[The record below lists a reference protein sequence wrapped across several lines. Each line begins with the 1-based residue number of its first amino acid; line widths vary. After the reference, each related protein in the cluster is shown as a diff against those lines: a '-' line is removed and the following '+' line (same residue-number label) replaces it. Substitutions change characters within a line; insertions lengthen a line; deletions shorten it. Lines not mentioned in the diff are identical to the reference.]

1 MNMLIKALVLAG
13 LANLASAHMIMGNP
27 VPFNK
32 AGLSNGPLADS
43 GVDFPCKFG
52 SGYSPS
58 PNDVSNVYP
67 QGSKQTL
74 KFIGQAVH
82 GGGSCQVSLTTDLK
96 PTKNSVWKV
105 IKSIQGGCPAKNT
118 AGNMGDN
125 RDAADPFTYDFTIP
139 KELASGNY
147 TLAWTWFNKVGNREM
162 YMNCAPVSVTGS
174 GGSQTF
180 LNGLPDMFVANIG
193 NGCSTKES
201 SDVAFPDPGK
211 DVDNF
216 GPSNMV
222 LTPGSATSGNCKA
235 PPPAAAAA
243 AGGNGGASQPAASAA
258 GQPKTDQNLQTG
270 PTGSSPSAPAAPAAS
285 AAAADNV
292 IKPSGLSTQPQS
304 QCGMSGGAANA
315 VVPASGSDSS
325 NASSAVSPPKP
336 APPLSTSGSSSSSG
350 SSGSASTAISAGSAC
365 SGDVWNCIGGT
376 SYQRCVS
383 GTWSAPQ
390 PVAGGTICT
399 PGQGSTLKVSHA
411 ARSQRRFAPRGVR
424 YYS

>member
-1 MNMLIKALVLAG
+1 MNMLIKTLALAG
-13 LANLASAHMIMGNP
+13 LAKIASAHMIMGNP

-43 GVDFPCKFG
+43 GVDFPCKFS

-118 AGNMGDN
+118 AGNMGDD

-174 GGSQTF
+174 GGSQSF

-235 PPPAAAAA
+235 PAA

-258 GQPKTDQNLQTG
+258 GQAKTDQNPQTS
-270 PTGSSPSAPAAPAAS
+270 PTGSSPSVPAAPAAS
-285 AAAADNV
+285 AAGADNV
-292 IKPSGLSTQPQS
+292 TKPNGLSTQPQS

-315 VVPASGSDSS
+315 VVPPGGSDSS

-336 APPLSTSGSSSSSG
+336 APPLSSGGSSGSSSG
-350 SSGSASTAISAGSAC
+350 SSGSASTAISPGSAC

-390 PVAGGTICT
+390 AVAGGTVCA

>member
-1 MNMLIKALVLAG
+1 MSMLIKALALAG

-32 AGLSNGPLADS
+32 AGLNNGPLADS

-118 AGNMGDN
+118 PGNMGDN

-174 GGSQTF
+174 GGSQSF

-235 PPPAAAAA
+235 PAAAAA
-243 AGGNGGASQPAASAA
+243 AASGNGGASQPAASAA
-258 GQPKTDQNLQTG
+258 GQQKTDQNTQTG

-292 IKPSGLSTQPQS
+292 TKPSGLSTQPQS

-315 VVPASGSDSS
+315 VVSPGGSDSS
-325 NASSAVSPPKP
+325 NAPSAVSSPKP
-336 APPLSTSGSSSSSG
+336 APPLSTGGSSG
-350 SSGSASTAISAGSAC
+350 SSGSSSASTAVSTGSAC

-390 PVAGGTICT
+390 PVAGGTICA